1 MNLIRPILNHAKT
14 RPDAPALI
22 EGCHEIRYRD
32 LAELILRTAAEL
44 AAHGARAG
52 DRVGL
57 CLGDGRDHVVALLS
71 AAALGAVAVPLNLRA
86 PTAQNAGLA
95 RALSL
100 KLVLVQAGAAHA
112 FDCPVVP
119 VDERWHREVGERAPL
134 SSIPE
139 DWHAPFV
146 IAATSGSTGAP
157 KFTEATHLQYYC
169 GVLGF
174 AEMLELTGRHR
185 YLSTMPLYFSGGRL
199 GFLIHLLRGD
209 CVIIY
214 GSLVNGADYAGAVA
228 RFEASVG
235 FVVPSLIRGLLGIAG
250 NEPLLPG
257 LARLTCVG
265 APLFPDEKRA
275 ACRRVSPEF
284 CDMYGTTETNPIS
297 LLRSS
302 DIESRAH
309 SVGQPNSLAEVR
321 VVDDRGGALPAGAA
335 GLLCVRGPA
344 LAAPLAV
351 PGQPTHPGFRDGW
364 YYPGEVATLDDEG
377 FIVLTGRAS
386 DVIIRN
392 GAKIYPAEV
401 EAAMQ
406 QHPDVL
412 ECAVVGRR
420 AAHNEEEIIAFLV
433 GRRRLELG
441 PIVAHCRT
449 YLEAAKRPQH
459 IRLVK
464 SLPRNAS
471 GKVDKQALARLLT
484 RAG

>member
-1 MNLIRPILNHAKT
+1 MNLIRPILNYART
-14 RPDAPALI
+14 RSDAPALV
-22 EGCHEIRYRD
+22 ESGHEIRYGE
-32 LAELILRTAAEL
+32 LADLILRTAAEL

-57 CLGDGRDHVVALLS
+57 CLGDGKDHVVALLAVAS
-71 AAALGAVAVPLNLRA
+71 LGAVAVPLNERS
-86 PTAQNAGLA
+86 PGAQNADLA

-100 KLVLVQAGAAHA
+100 KLVLVQAGTAHA
-112 FDCPVVP
+112 FECPVLP
-119 VDERWHREVGERAPL
+119 IDERWHREVGGRAPV
-134 SSIPE
+134 SSMPE

-157 KFTEATHLQYYC
+157 KFTLTSHLQYYC

-174 AEMLELTGRHR
+174 AEMLELRGRHR

-209 CVIIY
+209 CVILY
-214 GSLVNGADYAGAVA
+214 GSLVNGPDYAAAVGELGAT
-228 RFEASVG
+228 VG
-235 FVVPSLIRGLLGIAG
+235 FVVPSLVRGMLAIAG
-250 NEPLLPG
+250 DEPLLPG
-257 LARLTCVG
+257 LARLTSVG
-265 APLFPDEKRA
+265 APLFPEEKRA
-275 ACRRVSPEF
+275 VRRRVSHEF

-302 DIESRAH
+302 DIDSRAD

-321 VVDDRGGALPAGAA
+321 VVDERGRTLPAGAS

-344 LAAPLAV
+344 LATPLAL

-364 YYPGEVATLDDEG
+364 YYPGEIATLDDEG

-386 DVIIRN
+386 DVIIRH

-401 EAAMQ
+401 EAALQ
-406 QHPDVL
+406 RHPDVL

-420 AAHNEEEIIAFLV
+420 AADNEEEIIAFLV
-433 GRRRLELG
+433 GRRPLELASL
-441 PIVAHCRT
+441 VAHCRT
-449 YLEAAKRPQH
+449 CLEASKRPQH
-459 IRLVK
+459 IRLVDA
-464 SLPRNAS
+464 LPRNAA
-471 GKVDKQALARLLT
+471 GKVDKQALARLPT